1 MKVMMFFS
9 LMCIYVVSSWADIII
24 KGQPTPLRYNGQ
36 FYSFPTGY
44 VLPEGTNDLFVNMD
58 GVNKVCF
65 ISQQYSIRYNQIS
78 QVNVF
83 MNGINTEW
91 NCFPYTTTIN
101 EVRP

>member
-1 MKVMMFFS
+1 MKAIIFLS
-9 LMCIYVVSSWADIII
+9 LMCLSVASCWADIFI

-36 FYSFPTGY
+36 LYSFPTGY
-44 VLPEGTNDLFVNMD
+44 VLPEGTKDLYVIMD

-65 ISQQYSIRYNQIS
+65 INQGPTVMYHQIS

-83 MNGINTEW
+83 MNGKNTEW
-91 NCFPYTTTIN
+91 DCFPYTTTII